1 VQRRRHGDGRSSAM
15 KLKRAILTVMGR
27 DALKAA
33 VDELELD
40 GVDRRSIEDM
50 RARLSRAHRA
60 TPETLIEQL
69 GEGEVKEVCELVGV
83 EPRGRRRALIEAL
96 LGSKKHP
103 RGRAAGAK
111 KPKTPTRTRRP
122 SAEPR
127 RAGPVPEVE
136 DEPTQWMRP
145 EETKMTDQPK
155 EEPTVHR
162 HREEGRPFEITRTEL
177 VWPGKYDERGNLVE
191 PPHVSLPFQV
201 IEVIE
206 EGRTSREGLLDAQLG
221 LFGAKPK
228 GPAEDGWR
236 NKLIWGDNLLVEASL
251 LKDFAGKIDL
261 IYIDPPFATG
271 ADFTVTAMVGDGEEE
286 ATKPP
291 SAIETKAYRDTWG
304 KGNSSYVQMMMARL
318 ALMRSLLCSRG
329 TIYVHCDWR
338 VNHLLRCV
346 LDDVF
351 GAESFLAEIV
361 WQKLRSSK
369 SQASHFSNCHDTILV
384 YRANEMPT
392 FNPIYV
398 EKREELLDSHYRH
411 VDETGKRYN
420 LDNFTQAG
428 QGPAR
433 KFGNKVLEPPPGKH
447 WIWTQERIDEGMK
460 NGLIVFSKNGIPYV
474 KRYFEDTQGHR
485 ATDIWSDINPVNQVA
500 KERLDYATQ
509 KPESLLDR
517 IISASS
523 NPGDLVADFFCGSG
537 TTLAVAEKLNRRWV
551 GADLGR
557 FAIHTTRKRM
567 LDLRVKDTEAGE
579 ERGCRPFEVLNLG
592 RYERKYWQGIT
603 FGNEP
608 KSDEETALAAYVKF
622 ILDLYKA
629 QPVQGTHVHGK
640 KGGAFVH
647 VGAVDAPV
655 TISQIEEASAEAKA
669 RGGKELHIL
678 GWEFEMGLHDPI
690 TQYVRAQHGVIVRL
704 VSIPRETMERR
715 AVEAGDVQFFDLA
728 YLQVEVKPEKAGK
741 KERGIK
747 VELKDFVIPSTDLIP
762 EEVRAKIKKWSD
774 YIDYWAVDWD
784 FCDDTFVNQWQTYRT
799 RKDRSLALETP
810 AHTYEKAGEYQILV
824 KVVDIFGN
832 DTSHLVRWKVK

>member
-1 VQRRRHGDGRSSAM
+1 M
-15 KLKRAILTVMGR
+15 KLKQAILSVMGR

-33 VDELELD
+33 IDELEIE
-40 GVDRRSIEDM
+40 GADRRSAEEM
-50 RARLSRAHRA
+50 RARLSRIHRA
-60 TPETLIEQL
+60 TPEFLIERL
-69 GEGEVKEVCELVGV
+69 GEREVKDVCELMGIDSK
-83 EPRGRRRALIEAL
+83 GRRSALIESL
-96 LGSKKHP
+96 LQARP
-103 RGRAAGAK
+103 VIE
-111 KPKTPTRTRRP
+111 PKSFSQTHVAQKT
-122 SAEPR
+122 EPVR
-127 RAGPVPEVE
+127 
-136 DEPTQWMRP
+136 WMRP
-145 EETKMTDQPK
+145 EEVEMTEQPTQKPAVQVQK
-155 EEPTVHR
+155 EPV
-162 HREEGRPFEITRTEL
+162 RPFEITRTEL
-177 VWPGKYDERGNLVE
+177 VWPGKYDEHGKLVE
-191 PPHVSLPFQV
+191 PPRVSLPFQV

-206 EGRTSREGLLDAQLG
+206 DGRTSREGLLDTQMS
-221 LFGAKPK
+221 LFSAKPK
-228 GPAEDGWR
+228 NSADESWR

-251 LKDFAGKIDL
+251 LKDFAGQIDL

-271 ADFTVTAMVGDGEEE
+271 ADFSVTAAIGDGQEE

-304 KGNSSYVQMMMARL
+304 KGHSSYVQMMMDRL
-318 ALMRSLLCSRG
+318 LLMRVLLNSRG

-346 LDDVF
+346 LDDIF

-369 SQASHFSNCHDTILV
+369 SQTSHFSNCHDTILA
-384 YRANEMPT
+384 YRTNEMPT

-398 EKREELLDSHYRH
+398 QKRGELLDSHYRH

-433 KFGNKVLEPPPGKH
+433 RFGNKLLEPPAGKH
-447 WIWTQERIDEGMK
+447 WIWTQERIDNGMK
-460 NGLIVFSKNGIPYV
+460 EGLIVFSKNGIPYV

-509 KPESLLDR
+509 KPEALLER
-517 IISASS
+517 IVTASS
-523 NPGDLVADFFCGSG
+523 NPGEIVADFFCGSG
-537 TTLAVAEKLNRRWV
+537 TTLAVAEKLGRRWI
-551 GADLGR
+551 GCDLGR
-557 FAIHTTRKRM
+557 FAIHTTRKRL
-567 LDLRVKDTEAGE
+567 LDLRVNDPETSE

-592 RYERKYWQGIT
+592 RYERKYWQGVT

-608 KSDEETALAAYVKF
+608 KSDEETALAAYVSF
-622 ILDLYKA
+622 ILELYKA
-629 QPVQGTHVHGK
+629 QPFHGSHIHGK

-655 TISQIEEASAEAKA
+655 TISQIEDAAAETQ
-669 RGGKELHIL
+669 RLWGKELHIL

-704 VSIPRETMERR
+704 LSIPRETMEKR

-728 YLQVEVKPEKAGK
+728 YLDLEIIPEKAAR
-741 KERGIK
+741 KERSVK
-747 VELKDFVIPSTDLIP
+747 VLLKDFVIPSTDLIP
-762 EEVRAKIKKWSD
+762 DEVRGKIRKWSD

-784 FCDDTFVNQWQTYRT
+784 FRNDTFVNQWQTYRM
-799 RKDRSLALETP
+799 RKNRSLALETLG
-810 AHTYEKAGEYQILV
+810 HTYEKPGVYQILV

-832 DTSHLVRWKVK
+832 DTSHLVRWEVK